1 MDNEKIAELKGWL
14 REAKHKEC
22 EKYMAIAIN
31 DKHHMVAA
39 VDSDRQSMFE
49 MLAEFAAQ
57 NKAFKEVVMMVA
69 AFFIEKDNKDKA
81 KEGEN
86 HEQQ

>member
-39 VDSDRQSMFE
+39 VDSDHASMFE

-81 KEGEN
+81 KEGEK

>member
-1 MDNEKIAELKGWL
+1 MDKEKISELKGWL

-39 VDSDRQSMFE
+39 VDSDHQSMFE
-49 MLAEFAAQ
+49 MLPSSPH
-57 NKAFKEVVMMVA
+57 KTRPSKRS
-69 AFFIEKDNKDKA
+69 
-81 KEGEN
+81 
-86 HEQQ
+86 

>member
-1 MDNEKIAELKGWL
+1 
-14 REAKHKEC
+14 
-22 EKYMAIAIN
+22 
-31 DKHHMVAA
+31 MVAA
-39 VDSDRQSMFE
+39 VDSDHASMFE

-81 KEGEN
+81 KEGEK